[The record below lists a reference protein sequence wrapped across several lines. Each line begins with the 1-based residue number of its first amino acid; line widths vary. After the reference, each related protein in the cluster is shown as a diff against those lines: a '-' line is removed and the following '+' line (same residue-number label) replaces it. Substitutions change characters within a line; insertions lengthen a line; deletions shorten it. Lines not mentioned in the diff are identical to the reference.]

1 MTDAPVARAKKPVPW
16 RGRMRVKDARK
27 RFIAVRCTEKEHA
40 AIAEKAEEAGLAVG
54 AFLRKLALG
63 DAGPRAVRKP
73 LAERKELARLVGHLG
88 KIGSNIN
95 QLAHGFNR
103 DRVLPAFVVGERWQ
117 RFGEPLR
124 NACKRAWRVFGFSA
138 RDHRVAS
145 PIAPWRRFGGRTFAD
160 NECRQYHGR
169 D

>member
-95 QLAHGFNR
+95 QLAHAFNR
-103 DRVLPAFVVGERWQ
+103 DRILP
-117 RFGEPLR
+117 
-124 NACKRAWRVFGFSA
+124 GFPELLA
-138 RDHRVAS
+138 IRGDVKQMLA
-145 PIAPWRRFGGRTFAD
+145 ALLKALG
-160 NECRQYHGR
+160 HG